1 MQWVPVWEGGKG
13 NMAAVYRLIIRSGPS
28 AGKVYDIE
36 QNELTIGRDLN
47 NEVVISDP
55 EVSRR
60 HARLYLQGPNYVL
73 EDLVSTNGTFV
84 NGQRLMGP
92 YVLRPGEVITLGE
105 HISLEFEAGA
115 PDPDATVASASI
127 RPPEPMPAARST
139 PPPPPVAQYNS
150 PQQSAP
156 PPRPVSPQPTPMYN
170 QSPLPPPGY
179 EEPFVP
185 ERRFPSWAI
194 VLIIVLLFLVCVCAV
209 ALYIVDARNMWCDL
223 FPFLFS
229 ACR

>member
-1 MQWVPVWEGGKG
+1 
-13 NMAAVYRLIIRSGPS
+13 MAPIYRLVMRSGPS
-28 AGKVYDIE
+28 AGKVFNIE
-36 QNELTIGRDLN
+36 KNEITIGRDLN
-47 NEVVISDP
+47 NDVVISDP

-60 HARLYLQGPNYVL
+60 HARLFLQGPNYVL

-92 YVLRPGEVITLGE
+92 YVLRPGEVITFGE
-105 HISLEFEAGA
+105 HVTLEFEASS
-115 PDPDATVASASI
+115 PDSDATIASSYA
-127 RPPEPMPAARST
+127 RPPEPVPAPRPV
-139 PPPPPVAQYNS
+139 PPPPPVAEYQA
-150 PQQSAP
+150 PPRQAAP
-156 PPRPVSPQPTPMYN
+156 PPRQVPPASPTPMYN

-194 VLIIVLLFLVCVCAV
+194 ILIIVLLFLVCVCGV
-209 ALYIVDARNMWCDL
+209 ALYIIDARNMWCDL

-229 ACR
+229 ACQ